1 MQPTILPFTPVL
13 IRLLKGQVEYTDKG
27 VWEKLLQ
34 YRYELTVFL
43 QSLGL
48 SMVLSE
54 EDGYAYLKQTVAE
67 GEEITSGWVQRRA
80 LTYEE
85 SVLLV
90 LLREMMADFETGD
103 ATTRELI
110 RKRREIKEY
119 AELFFKEKASRVKFL
134 KEIDRQ
140 IDKAVD
146 NGFLELCEKND
157 ISDEERFRIKKIIKD
172 KVGSE
177 ELEAFKEQLQQF
189 AQQKKATTV
198 GQLEK

>member
-1 MQPTILPFTPVL
+1 MQTNILPYTPVL
-13 IRLLKGQVEYTDKG
+13 IRLLKGQVEYTDKTI
-27 VWEKLLQ
+27 WEKLLQ
-34 YRYELTVFL
+34 HRYELTVFL
-43 QSLGL
+43 QTLGL
-48 SMVLSE
+48 SLVLND
-54 EDGYAYLKQTVAE
+54 EDGYAYLKQTLAD
-67 GEEITSGWVQRRA
+67 EEETAIGWVQRRA

-90 LLREMMADFETGD
+90 LLRDMMADFETGD

-146 NGFLELCEKND
+146 NGFLELCEKSD

-172 KVGSE
+172 KVGGE

-189 AQQKKATTV
+189 AQQKKA
-198 GQLEK
+198 GKIDPNS